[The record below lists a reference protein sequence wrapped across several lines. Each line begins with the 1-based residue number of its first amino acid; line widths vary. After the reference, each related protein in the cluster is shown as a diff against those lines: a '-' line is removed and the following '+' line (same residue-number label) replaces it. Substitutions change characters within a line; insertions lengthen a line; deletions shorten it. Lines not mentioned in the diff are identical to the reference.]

1 MFEDEEEEEEGCE
14 EGHDDDV
21 NVVTPDWL
29 SKYLRPK
36 IGPVKM
42 WPGQTP
48 SNATKLA
55 SFTIFG
61 ALDIIYFPFC

>member
-1 MFEDEEEEEEGCE
+1 MFEDEEEEEEEGCE

-36 IGPVKM
+36 IGPVKKCG
-42 WPGQTP
+42 P
-48 SNATKLA
+48 AKLPLMQQNLRL
-55 SFTIFG
+55 SRY
-61 ALDIIYFPFC
+61 LEL

>member
-1 MFEDEEEEEEGCE
+1 MFEDDEEEEEEGCE

-36 IGPVKM
+36 IVPNK
-42 WPGQTP
+42 
-48 SNATKLA
+48 NAARPNSPLMQQNLRL
-55 SFTIFG
+55 SRY
-61 ALDIIYFPFC
+61 LEL